1 MISILLVINWS
12 LNLLLRAKCLKFI
25 SKGGHGISNKDIE
38 RRYYDS
44 LDSLKEDIKL
54 CDEIN
59 ICDNTEMFREIID
72 FQNSKIVWVDN
83 KIPTWAIKLL
93 EK

>member
-25 SKGGHGISNKDIE
+25 SKGSHGISNKDIE

-59 ICDNTEMFREIID
+59 ICDNT
-72 FQNSKIVWVDN
+72 
-83 KIPTWAIKLL
+83 
-93 EK
+93 